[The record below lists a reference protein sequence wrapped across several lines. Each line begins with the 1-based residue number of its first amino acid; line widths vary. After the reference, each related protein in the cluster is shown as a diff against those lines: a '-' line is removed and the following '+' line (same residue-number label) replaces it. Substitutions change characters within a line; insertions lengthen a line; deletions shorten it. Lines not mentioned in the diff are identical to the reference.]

1 MAGSNK
7 VKLTVV
13 TPVHCFFEDYVSSIT
28 LPSLDGEIGIMAGH
42 SPLVFA
48 LSPGI
53 AHIRIDSEL
62 RHFVVSEGYVEV
74 NPKMVLVVCDSAEW
88 PEDLDV
94 QRVVEA
100 LVESRD
106 NLKRDRETGGRG
118 IVADEGA
125 RTAGY
130 VEDSVK
136 SLSRARARVHTIEVY
151 GTDAQKARLQKC
163 KAKYGI

>member
-1 MAGSNK
+1 MADSNK

-13 TPVHCFFEDYVSSIT
+13 TPVHCFYENYVSSVT

-48 LSPGI
+48 LSPGT
-53 AHIRIDSEL
+53 AHIRIDSEVS
-62 RHFVVSEGYVEV
+62 HFVVSEGYVEV
-74 NPKMVLVVCDSAEW
+74 NPRMVLVVCDSAEW
-88 PEDLDV
+88 PDSLDV
-94 QRVVEA
+94 KRIVEA
-100 LVESRD
+100 YVESRD
-106 NLKRDRETGGRG
+106 NLKRDRENDNRG
-118 IVADEGA
+118 IVADESA

-151 GTDAQKARLQKC
+151 GTEAQKARLEAC
-163 KAKYGI
+163 KAKYGL